1 MSKHDP
7 LTGFID
13 HARAKGLDHP
23 TIRTILLSV
32 GWKDKQI
39 NEALITGQLD
49 MAVPLPADVGG
60 ARQAFVYL
68 LTFSLLH
75 VAAVALVTLYFTYIN
90 RLFPD
95 PAWES
100 SPFTEIVELTTIRMA
115 LAAAIIAFP
124 LYLALSILLA
134 RDIGRNPDH
143 ARSPIR
149 RWLTYLTLF
158 IAAATITSDA
168 VTLLY
173 FFLDGQLSM
182 RVLLKGVILMLLGCL
197 VLAYYGLGL
206 REVGA
211 VREVEP

>member
-1 MSKHDP
+1 MPDRDT
-7 LTGFID
+7 LTEFIE

-23 TIRTILLSV
+23 TIRVLLQSA

-39 NEALITGQLD
+39 NEALISGQLD
-49 MAVPLPADVGG
+49 MAVPLPADQGG

-90 RLFPD
+90 RLVPD

-100 SPFTEIVELTTIRMA
+100 SPFTETVQLSTIRMS
-115 LAAAIIAFP
+115 LAAAIVAFP
-124 LYLALSILLA
+124 LYLTLSTLLV
-134 RDIGRNPDH
+134 RDIRRHPDH

-158 IAAATITSDA
+158 IAAVTITSDA

-173 FFLDGQLSM
+173 FFLDGQLST
-182 RVLLKGVILMLLGCL
+182 RVLLKGVILMLIGFL
-197 VLAYYGLGL
+197 VLVYYATSVREA
-206 REVGA
+206 REV
-211 VREVEP
+211 RP